1 MSYKVLIIDDDQ
13 GLRFG
18 LKLFL
23 DSKGYEVFEAFDG
36 IKGLEVFEQNDPA
49 SFDFVLLDVDMPRL
63 NGLETLKRLKVMSP
77 GTSMVMMTAFAT
89 IENAVEAVKN
99 GAFSYLQKPLNYPD
113 LEVVMQKALKA
124 YGYLETLKYSAPVF
138 YDQSQKIIGNT
149 ETMQSIFSV
158 IDRLSHVDTPVLVRG
173 QSGTGK
179 ELVAKAIHFN
189 SERKEFPFVAV
200 NCSAIAE
207 NLFESEF
214 FGHEKGAFTGADQR
228 KIGKFQ
234 FADQGTLFL
243 DELGDLPLHMQVKLL
258 RVLQEKKFNPVGS
271 NLEIEVDVRII
282 AATNRDL
289 DQMIADGKF
298 RDDLYYR
305 LNVMPIVLPPLK
317 DRINDLEH
325 LISVF
330 VKKFNVSQK
339 KQVRKI
345 NPQALDCL
353 KLYSWPGNIREL
365 ENVIEHAFILNDGS
379 EILIQHLPEKI
390 LKETKSNLKN
400 NSAQNAESLNAKN
413 NLDLRLSSVGDATN
427 SSQVSATITK
437 NGTGHEVKS
446 DSGMAS
452 SKTSSTQAFEGKTF
466 GSSSVSVVGKSEQ
479 RSASESIDLVG
490 IRTIKIE
497 IEDMDFQ
504 KQKDEFEKLFII
516 EALKANKGKINQT
529 ALKSNIPKKTLLRK
543 IEKYGIDTQA
553 LK

>member
-13 GLRFG
+13 GLRLG
-18 LKLFL
+18 LKMFL
-23 DSKGYEVFEAFDG
+23 DSKGYEVLEAFDG
-36 IKGLEVFEQNDPA
+36 IKGLEVFEANDPS

-63 NGLETLKRLKVMSP
+63 NGLETLKRLKVISP
-77 GTSMVMMTAFAT
+77 ATSMIMMTAYAT

-124 YGYLETLKYSAPVF
+124 YGYIETLKYSAPIF
-138 YDQSQKIIGNT
+138 YDQKQKIIGHT
-149 ETMQSIFSV
+149 ESMHSIFSV

-179 ELVAKAIHFN
+179 ELVAKAIHYN
-189 SERKEFPFVAV
+189 SNRKDHPFVAV

-214 FGHEKGAFTGADQR
+214 FGHEKGSFTGAEQR

-271 NLEIEVDVRII
+271 NQEIEVDVRII

-289 DQMIADGKF
+289 EKLIIAGQF

-317 DRINDLEH
+317 ERINDLEH

-330 VKKFNVSQK
+330 VKKFNESQNK
-339 KQVRKI
+339 KVRKI

-353 KLYSWPGNIREL
+353 KAYTWPGNIREL
-365 ENVIEHAFILNDGS
+365 ENVIEHAFILNDGG

-390 LKETKSNLKN
+390 LKDTKVNLKSNSSNQDTNQSLFEQNILKN
-400 NSAQNAESLNAKN
+400 NLEKESKIVTSGVG
-413 NLDLRLSSVGDATN
+413 LSSKIEN
-427 SSQVSATITK
+427 
-437 NGTGHEVKS
+437 
-446 DSGMAS
+446 
-452 SKTSSTQAFEGKTF
+452 
-466 GSSSVSVVGKSEQ
+466 
-479 RSASESIDLVG
+479 IDLVE
-490 IRTIKIE
+490 IRSIKIE

-516 EALKANKGKINQT
+516 EALRANKGKINQT

>member
-13 GLRFG
+13 GLRLG
-18 LKLFL
+18 IRSYL
-23 DSKGYEVFEAFDG
+23 DSMGYTVFEAFDG
-36 IKGLEVFEQNDPA
+36 IKGLEVFEAQDPE

-63 NGLETLKRLKVMSP
+63 NGLETLKRIKVISP
-77 GTSMVMMTAFAT
+77 GVSVIMMTAFAT
-89 IENAVEAVKN
+89 IENAVEAVRN
-99 GAFSYLQKPLNYPD
+99 GAFTFLQKPVQFTD
-113 LEVVMQKALKA
+113 LEAVMQKALKA
-124 YGYLETLKYSAPVF
+124 QGYIKSLKNSAPIF
-138 YDQSQKIIGNT
+138 YDEKQKIIGHT
-149 ETMQSIFSV
+149 ESMKNIFTV
-158 IDRLSHVDTPVLVRG
+158 IDRLSHVDTPVLIRG

-179 ELVAKAIHFN
+179 ELVAKAIHYN
-189 SERKEFPFVAV
+189 SSRKDHPFVAV

-214 FGHEKGAFTGADQR
+214 FGHEKGAFTGAEQR

-271 NLEIEVDVRII
+271 NQEIQVDVRII

-289 DQMIADGKF
+289 DEMILKSEF

-317 DRINDLEH
+317 DRINDLEN

-330 VKKFNVSQK
+330 VKKFNLSHN

-345 NPQALDCL
+345 NPQALECL
-353 KLYSWPGNIREL
+353 KAYPWPGNIREL
-365 ENVIEHAFILNDGS
+365 ENVIEHAFILNDGP
-379 EILIQHLPEKI
+379 EIILQHLPEKI
-390 LKETKSNLKN
+390 LKSANVNLRIQK
-400 NSAQNAESLNAKN
+400 
-413 NLDLRLSSVGDATN
+413 DTN
-427 SSQVSATITK
+427 SSTETLTA
-437 NGTGHEVKS
+437 KS
-446 DSGMAS
+446 QEL
-452 SKTSSTQAFEGKTF
+452 STNAVGAAE
-466 GSSSVSVVGKSEQ
+466 SVDLIEIKS
-479 RSASESIDLVG
+479 
-490 IRTIKIE
+490 IKIE
-497 IEDMDFQ
+497 IDNMDFQ

-529 ALKSNIPKKTLLRK
+529 ALRSNIPKKTLLRK
-543 IEKYGIDTQA
+543 IEKYGIDAQS

>member
-23 DSKGYEVFEAFDG
+23 DSKGYEVYEAFDG
-36 IKGLEVFEQNDPA
+36 IKGIEVFEKNDPT

-77 GTSMVMMTAFAT
+77 GTSMIMMTAFAT
-89 IENAVEAVKN
+89 IENAVEAVRN

-138 YDQSQKIIGNT
+138 YDQSQKIIGHT
-149 ETMQSIFSV
+149 ESMQSIFSV
-158 IDRLSHVDTPVLVRG
+158 IDRLSHVDTPVLIRG

-258 RVLQEKKFNPVGS
+258 RVLQEKKFTPVGS

-289 DQMIADGKF
+289 DQMIQDGKF
-298 RDDLYYR
+298 RDDLFYR

-330 VKKFNVSQK
+330 VKKFNLSQK

-353 KLYSWPGNIREL
+353 KAYSWPGNIREL
-365 ENVIEHAFILNDGS
+365 ENVIEHAFILNDGP

-390 LKETKSNLKN
+390 LKETKFNLKN
-400 NSAQNAESLNAKN
+400 SQTVGSEAAIIYSKDNAEPSTV
-413 NLDLRLSSVGDATN
+413 SV
-427 SSQVSATITK
+427 
-437 NGTGHEVKS
+437 
-446 DSGMAS
+446 
-452 SKTSSTQAFEGKTF
+452 TSSTNQ
-466 GSSSVSVVGKSEQ
+466 
-479 RSASESIDLVG
+479 SADSESIDLVG

-529 ALKSNIPKKTLLRK
+529 AIKSNIPKKTLLRK

>member
-1 MSYKVLIIDDDQ
+1 MTYKVLIADDDQ
-13 GLRFG
+13 GLRLG
-18 LKLFL
+18 LRLFL
-23 DSKGYEVFEAFDG
+23 ESKGHEVFEAFDG
-36 IKGLEVFEQNDPA
+36 IKALEVFENSNPT

-63 NGLETLKRLKVMSP
+63 NGLETLKKLKVMSP
-77 GTSMVMMTAFAT
+77 ATSMIMMTAYAN
-89 IENAVEAVKN
+89 IDNAVEAVKN

-113 LEVVMQKALKA
+113 LEEVMQKALKA
-124 YGYLETLKYSAPVF
+124 YGYIETLKYSAPIF
-138 YDQSQKIIGNT
+138 YDQSQKIIGHT
-149 ETMQSIFSV
+149 ETMQNIFSI

-189 SERKEFPFVAV
+189 SERKEHPFVAV

-234 FADQGTLFL
+234 YADQGTLFL

-289 DQMIADGKF
+289 DQMIEAGKF

-345 NPQALDCL
+345 NPQALACL
-353 KLYSWPGNIREL
+353 KSYSWPGNIREL
-365 ENVIEHAFILNDGS
+365 ENVIEHAFILNDGP

-390 LKETKSNLKN
+390 IKDTKVNLKSNSLSGTSSDVVNHPNLKN
-400 NSAQNAESLNAKN
+400 NHIFNSATDSNTVIKNQDRMVSSLLNSNDQNSLNQTESV
-413 NLDLRLSSVGDATN
+413 DL
-427 SSQVSATITK
+427 I
-437 NGTGHEVKS
+437 EI
-446 DSGMAS
+446 
-452 SKTSSTQAFEGKTF
+452 
-466 GSSSVSVVGKSEQ
+466 
-479 RSASESIDLVG
+479 RS
-490 IRTIKIE
+490 IKIE

-504 KQKDEFEKLFII
+504 KQKDEFERLFII